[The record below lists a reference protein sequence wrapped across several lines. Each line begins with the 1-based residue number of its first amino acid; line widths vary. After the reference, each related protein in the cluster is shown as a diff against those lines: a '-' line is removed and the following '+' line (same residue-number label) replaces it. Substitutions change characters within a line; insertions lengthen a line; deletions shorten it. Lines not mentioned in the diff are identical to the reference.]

1 VNPIGQKKLT
11 NICMGKLFLIMTEI
25 FLDTSF
31 AIALSSVTDQNHVRA
46 VQLANQIETDKTRL
60 VTTQAILLEIG
71 NALSKQ
77 RHRVAAIQLLESLET
92 DPSVEVVL
100 FTNSLY
106 KLAFNLFKQR
116 EDKEWGLVDCIS
128 FIVMQDRG
136 ITDALTADTHFQQ
149 AGFRALLRD

>member
-1 VNPIGQKKLT
+1 
-11 NICMGKLFLIMTEI
+11 MTEV

-31 AIALSSVTDQNHVRA
+31 AIALSSVTDQNHERA
-46 VQLANQIETDKTRL
+46 VELAHQIETTRTRL

-77 RHRVAAIQLLESLET
+77 KYRTAAIQLLESLET

-100 FTNSLY
+100 LANSLY
-106 KLAFNLFKQR
+106 KLGFNLFKQR

-136 ITDALTADTHFQQ
+136 ITDALTADNHFQQ
-149 AGFRALLRD
+149 AGFRALLKD

>member
-1 VNPIGQKKLT
+1 
-11 NICMGKLFLIMTEI
+11 MTEV

-31 AIALSSVTDQNHVRA
+31 AIALSSVTDQNHARA
-46 VQLANQIETDKTRL
+46 AQLANQLETDKTRL

-77 RHRVAAIQLLESLET
+77 RHRAAAIQLLESLET